1 LETSNSC
8 GKRVDTIK
16 IKQGAVVVMPPKL
29 QDTGICIGE
38 TIIQNITARPFHQY
52 LWSDGDTNATKG
64 FKTFGKYVLYVS
76 TACQTKQDSFNI
88 VLRRK
93 PIKAPVKDTV
103 FCASPILYSVNA
115 FQPNC
120 NYTWSDGTSNPSLT
134 VNRSGKWWLITE
146 NRCGNRIDSFKV
158 DKDTIPVKVL
168 NNDEFFCQGQPLKIK
183 AYQPNTGKYTYLWS
197 TGDKGPEVSIPY
209 STTISL
215 VTSNTCGTRTDF
227 VKVNSYRCDCSMLV
241 PNAFSP
247 RNSDNLN
254 DGWAPYF
261 ECQVRSGYYSIYNR
275 WGECIVFQK
284 SVLEPWDGKFANG
297 EYVPEGVYAYIVHG
311 LYSESVTGTRTFD
324 QFGDLTI
331 INGKK

>member
-1 LETSNSC
+1 
-8 GKRVDTIK
+8 
-16 IKQGAVVVMPPKL
+16 MPPKL

-52 LWSDGDTNATKG
+52 LWSDGDTNATRG
-64 FKTFGKYVLYVS
+64 FKTFGKYVLNIS
-76 TACQTKQDSFNI
+76 TACQTKQDSLNI

-93 PIKAPVKDTV
+93 PIKAPIKDTV
-103 FCASPILYSVNA
+103 FCSSPILYSVNA

-120 NYTWSDGTSNPSLT
+120 NYAWSDGTSNASLT
-134 VNRSGKWWLITE
+134 VNRTGKWWLITE
-146 NRCGNRIDSFKV
+146 NRCGNRTDSFKV

-168 NNDEFFCQGQPLKIK
+168 NNDEYFCQGQPLKIK

-197 TGDKGPEVSIPY
+197 NGDKGPEVSIPY

-215 VTSNTCGTRTDF
+215 VTSNSCGTRTDF
-227 VKVNSYRCDCSMLV
+227 VNVYSYRCDCSMYV
-241 PNAFSP
+241 PNAFTP

-284 SVLEPWDGKFANG
+284 SVLEPWDGKLPNG
-297 EYVPEGVYAYIVHG
+297 DYVPEGVYSYIVHG